1 MIGIIGLLAVL
12 RAEEEI
18 KFEEGVVTVLCPNLE
33 AQTVTVN
40 SRNANAATRNYVRQN
55 AQLIE

>member
-18 KFEEGVVTVLCPNLE
+18 RLEEDVVTILCPNSV
-33 AQTVTVN
+33 AHTVMVN
-40 SRNANAATRNYVRQN
+40 IRNVNAATRSYVRQN
-55 AQLIE
+55 AQLN

>member
-18 KFEEGVVTVLCPNLE
+18 KFEEDAVTVLCPNLE

-40 SRNANAATRNYVRQN
+40 IRNANAVTRNYVRQN
-55 AQLIE
+55 AQLS

>member
-18 KFEEGVVTVLCPNLE
+18 KFEEGVVIVLCPNLE
-33 AQTVTVN
+33 AQTVTAN
-40 SRNANAATRNYVRQN
+40 SLNANAATRNYVRQN
-55 AQLIE
+55 AQLS